1 MDAWKMIVALAKND
15 EQGGTVEIE
24 PEISNQYLQGYF
36 GPHTIRKGT
45 FTPGRYV
52 YQYDVNQPDRIELE
66 PDIVLDGKM
75 MYDKCVINLWRI
87 D

>member
-1 MDAWKMIVALAKND
+1 MDAWKMIVALANND
-15 EQGGTVEIE
+15 EQGGTLVIDE
-24 PEISNQYLQGYF
+24 PVSNNYLYGYF

-52 YQYDVNQPDRIELE
+52 YQYDVNQCGRIELE

-75 MYDKCVINLWRI
+75 MYDNCVINLWRVE
-87 D
+87 